1 MDFPGIDWDKNDARI
16 EQYTPTSDSD
26 VGVTTDPV
34 AGLTIV
40 LNNLNVVDAFSADF
54 NSTLT
59 ATINEGVSV
68 GDIITCGNELLGIVV
83 NYTAVCE
90 LSFTDISNI
99 IDKSRPTAMLRFDV
113 ITLQH
118 RHGVESDIVSLF
130 ISKGCRCL
138 GSMCIA
144 LYI

>member
-26 VGVTTDPV
+26 VGVTKDPV

-68 GDIITCGNELLGIVV
+68 GDIITCGNELLNTTNIVV
-83 NYTAVCE
+83 NYSAVCE
-90 LSFTDISNI
+90 LSFTYVS
-99 IDKSRPTAMLRFDV
+99 SMLD
-113 ITLQH
+113 
-118 RHGVESDIVSLF
+118 
-130 ISKGCRCL
+130 
-138 GSMCIA
+138 
-144 LYI
+144 